1 MNKLLQT
8 FFFGYASYKWRRL
21 IRTLVIFINIVLLCF
36 ITYFVYLNGERY
48 FDEHIFGQIRHPREH
63 NYPLE
68 LKDFLPILC
77 LIPYYLFI
85 GLISYLIEPFII
97 NKNESISDKIVE
109 KKVIKEVKEKK
120 IIEESSS
127 KEKTTQTNVKN
138 TKLNF
143 ILRKIKRFFI
153 HVFLFFSIYIPLY
166 ALMYP
171 LKSSASL
178 PIAVGFAFYLSR
190 RVFKF
195 VIKKYFKTLQ

>member
-21 IRTLVIFINIVLLCF
+21 IRTLVIFINILYLCIFFYIFDVLSVDSRL
-36 ITYFVYLNGERY
+36 YY
-48 FDEHIFGQIRHPREH
+48 REH
-63 NYPLE
+63 DQLE
-68 LKDFLPILC
+68 FFVVMSLQ
-77 LIPYYLFI
+77 IPYYLFI

-153 HVFLFFSIYIPLY
+153 RVFLFFSIYIPLY

>member
-21 IRTLVIFINIVLLCF
+21 IRTLVIFINILYLCIF
-36 ITYFVYLNGERY
+36 FYIASVFSVDSKLYYSEHHQLEFFVAMSL
-48 FDEHIFGQIRHPREH
+48 Q
-63 NYPLE
+63 
-68 LKDFLPILC
+68 
-77 LIPYYLFI
+77 IPYYLFI

-153 HVFLFFSIYIPLY
+153 RVFLFFSIYIPLY

>member
-21 IRTLVIFINIVLLCF
+21 IRTLVIFINILYLC
-36 ITYFVYLNGERY
+36 
-48 FDEHIFGQIRHPREH
+48 IFFYIFSVFSVDSRLYYREH
-63 NYPLE
+63 DQLE
-68 LKDFLPILC
+68 FFVVMSLQ
-77 LIPYYLFI
+77 IPYYLFI

-153 HVFLFFSIYIPLY
+153 RVFLFFSIYIPLY

>member
-85 GLISYLIEPFII
+85 YWI
-97 NKNESISDKIVE
+97 DKL
-109 KKVIKEVKEKK
+109 
-120 IIEESSS
+120 
-127 KEKTTQTNVKN
+127 
-138 TKLNF
+138 LN
-143 ILRKIKRFFI
+143 RT
-153 HVFLFFSIYIPLY
+153 
-166 ALMYP
+166 
-171 LKSSASL
+171 
-178 PIAVGFAFYLSR
+178 FYN
-190 RVFKF
+190 
-195 VIKKYFKTLQ
+195 Q

>member
-21 IRTLVIFINIVLLCF
+21 IRTLVILINIVLLF
-36 ITYFVYLNGERY
+36 SIIYLIYDKRGSY
-48 FDEHIFGQIRHPREH
+48 FDEDIFGRGEWRH
-63 NYPLE
+63 YPIELE
-68 LKDFLPILC
+68 DFLPIFC
-77 LIPYYLFI
+77 LIPYYLSI
-85 GLISYLIEPFII
+85 GVISYLIEPFII

-109 KKVIKEVKEKK
+109 KKVIKEVKEKII

-153 HVFLFFSIYIPLY
+153 RVFLFFSIYIPLY

-178 PIAVGFAFYLSR
+178 PIAVGLAFYLSR

>member
-21 IRTLVIFINIVLLCF
+21 IRTLVIFINILYLCIFFYIFDVLSVDSRL
-36 ITYFVYLNGERY
+36 YY
-48 FDEHIFGQIRHPREH
+48 REH
-63 NYPLE
+63 DQLE
-68 LKDFLPILC
+68 FFVVMSLQ
-77 LIPYYLFI
+77 IPYYLSI

-153 HVFLFFSIYIPLY
+153 RVFLFFSIYIPLY

>member
-1 MNKLLQT
+1 M
-8 FFFGYASYKWRRL
+8 
-21 IRTLVIFINIVLLCF
+21 
-36 ITYFVYLNGERY
+36 
-48 FDEHIFGQIRHPREH
+48 
-63 NYPLE
+63 
-68 LKDFLPILC
+68 
-77 LIPYYLFI
+77 
-85 GLISYLIEPFII
+85 ISYLIEPFII

-153 HVFLFFSIYIPLY
+153 RVFLFFSIYIPLY

-190 RVFKF
+190 RVFKI

>member
-21 IRTLVIFINIVLLCF
+21 IRTLVIFINILYLCIFFYIFDVLSVDSRL
-36 ITYFVYLNGERY
+36 YY
-48 FDEHIFGQIRHPREH
+48 REH
-63 NYPLE
+63 DQLE
-68 LKDFLPILC
+68 FFVVMSLQ
-77 LIPYYLFI
+77 IPYYLSI